1 MHSGDDYFARLEEL
15 IHSAE
20 HEIHLQT
27 YIFDSDETGV
37 RITNAL
43 IQAARRDVTVFM
55 VLDAYGT
62 DKLTKEMQQQ
72 LKAAG
77 IKLRFFGAIGAAGSL
92 AWGRRLHHKIIVAD
106 RCRALVGGINVS
118 NRYAGYG
125 EKAWLDFALLIEGT
139 AVQQIVKICKQV
151 YSQWFVQ
158 PQQGYKQFHHFDAKN
173 KAIKIQLQQN
183 DWLRSKNQIAQAYAK
198 AIKAAK
204 HEIIIANSY
213 FLPGGFFRNLLKDA
227 AKRGVKVKILLPGI
241 SDVPLAKQAIYYL
254 YRFLLRNNIEIYEW
268 MPSVLHGKIACI
280 DGQWCTVGSYNLNYL
295 SAYASIEFNISVLDE
310 EFSVQFAQYLN
321 SLLSTSCVQVQKNE
335 FLGKQSPIK
344 LFIYWLSFRILK
356 LSEALLISFPGQHF
370 FKANE
375 YA

>member
-1 MHSGDDYFARLEEL
+1 MHSGDDYFTRLEEL
-15 IHSAE
+15 INGAK

-27 YIFDSDETGV
+27 YVFDSDETGT
-37 RITNAL
+37 RIANAL
-43 IQAARRDVTVFM
+43 IKAAQRGVSIFM

-62 DKLTKEMQQQ
+62 DKLTKEMKQQ
-72 LKAAG
+72 LKAVG
-77 IKLRFFGAIGAAGSL
+77 IKLRFFGAIGSAGSL

-106 RCRALVGGINVS
+106 RCRALVGGINIS
-118 NRYAGYG
+118 NRYANFD
-125 EKAWLDFALLIEGT
+125 EKEWFDFALMIDGS
-139 AVQQIVKICKQV
+139 AVQQIVKVCQQV

-158 PQQGYKQFHHFDAKN
+158 PQQGYTQFEHFGGEN
-173 KAIKIQLQQN
+173 KGIKIQLQQN

-213 FLPGGFFRNLLKDA
+213 FLPGSFFRNLLKDA
-227 AKRGVKVKILLPGI
+227 AKRGVKVKILLPGV
-241 SDVPLAKQAIYYL
+241 SDVLLAKQAINYL
-254 YRFLLRNNIEIYEW
+254 YRFLLRNNMEIYEW
-268 MPSVLHGKIACI
+268 MPSVLHAKIACI

-295 SAYASIEFNISVLDE
+295 SAYASIEFNVSVLDE
-310 EFSVQFAQYLN
+310 EFSTHFAQYLHTQ
-321 SLLSTSCVQVQKNE
+321 LLSDCVKVKKAD
-335 FLGKQSPIK
+335 FLGKQSLLK
-344 LFIYWLSFRILK
+344 LFSYWFSFRLLK